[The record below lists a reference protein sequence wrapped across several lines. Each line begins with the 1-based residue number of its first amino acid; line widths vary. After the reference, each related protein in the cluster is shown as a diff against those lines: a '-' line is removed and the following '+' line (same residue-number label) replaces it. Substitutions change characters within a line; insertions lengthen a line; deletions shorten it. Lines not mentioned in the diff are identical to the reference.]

1 MENTLNQQGLDQID
15 REYVIFNQGFAAGK
29 EHTKPSKE
37 TVERFQHIEARLAD
51 IVSLLKTLTDLLKT
65 RLK

>member
-1 MENTLNQQGLDQID
+1 MENTLNQQGMDQID
-15 REYVIFNQGFAAGK
+15 REYAIFNQGFLSGK
-29 EHTKPSKE
+29 EHSKPSKE
-37 TVERFQHIEARLAD
+37 TMERFQHIEARLAD